1 MKVLLDTHLLLW
13 VANSPNRLSAEICAI
28 ITDQENQI
36 FFSVAS
42 IWEIAIKRSL
52 KRADFTADP
61 RLLRRGLLDQMY
73 VELDINARHALE
85 LLSLPPLHRDSFDR
99 ILIAQAL
106 VEGITL
112 LSADRL
118 VTQYPGPIRQA

>member
-1 MKVLLDTHLLLW
+1 MNILLDTHLLIW
-13 VANSPNRLSAEICAI
+13 VANSPRRLSAETRALLEDESNEIY
-28 ITDQENQI
+28 
-36 FFSVAS
+36 FSAAS

-52 KRADFTADP
+52 RRTNFTVDP

-73 VELDINARHALE
+73 VELDIKAQHALE
-85 LLSLPPLHRDSFDR
+85 LLSLPPLHRDPFDR
-99 ILIAQAL
+99 LLIAQAA

-118 VTQYPGPIRQA
+118 VTQYPGPIKQA